1 MAEVVPEQRAENHLE
16 ALTQALESG
25 TLKQA
30 RGIISAL
37 HPAEIAHLLESL
49 PPSQRRIVWEMV
61 DRNDHGE
68 VLLHVGD
75 EVRAGLIEGM
85 DHEALLSATEGLDI
99 DDLADLL
106 QDLPDAVTRQALAGM
121 DQQHRQRLE
130 AVLSYGEDTAGGLM
144 NTDTVTVRANVTLD
158 VVLRYLRMKSNIP
171 ASLDSLIVVNRY
183 DRYLG
188 ILPLSVVVSRDP
200 DLTVAEVMDYSVEGI
215 PAQMPAV
222 QVAKLFEDRDLVSAP
237 VIDEHGKLLGRITVD
252 DVVDVIR
259 EEAEHS
265 VLSSVGLTEEE
276 DIFAPVVAAARRRAV
291 WLGTNL
297 ITAFLAASV
306 VGQFQATLE
315 KVVALAVLMPIAAS
329 MGGNAGNQTLT
340 LVIRGLALG
349 QLGRRNARLLMI
361 KELAVGAINGIMWA
375 LIVAMVAVLWF
386 KSWKIGAIIA
396 AAMVINLL
404 CAAMAGVSIPLIMRR
419 LGIDPAL
426 AGPVVLTT
434 VTDVMGFFSF
444 LGLATLVLH

>member
-1 MAEVVPEQRAENHLE
+1 MAEPALESHTDAHLE
-16 ALTQALESG
+16 ALTDALQSG

-30 RGIISAL
+30 RAVVSAL

-61 DRNDHGE
+61 DRDDHGE

-75 EVRAGLIEGM
+75 EVRAGLIEAM
-85 DHEALLSATEGLDI
+85 DYEALLSATEGLDV

-106 QDLPDAVTRQALAGM
+106 QDLPDVVTRQALAGM
-121 DQQHRQRLE
+121 DQQYRQRLE

-158 VVLRYLRMKSNIP
+158 VVLRYLRMKNDIP
-171 ASLDSLIVVNRY
+171 DLIDSLIVVNRY

-188 ILPLSVVVSRDP
+188 ILPLSVVVTRDP
-200 DLTVAEVMDYSVEGI
+200 ELTVAEVMDYSVEGI
-215 PAQMPAV
+215 PAQTPAA
-222 QVAKLFEDRDLVSAP
+222 QVAKIFEDRDLVSAP
-237 VIDEHGKLLGRITVD
+237 VVDEHGKLLGRITID

-259 EEAEHS
+259 EQAEHS

-276 DIFAPVVAAARRRAV
+276 DIFAPVLPAARRRAI

-297 ITAFLAASV
+297 ATAFLAAAV
-306 VGQFQATLE
+306 VGQFQKTLE
-315 KVVALAVLMPIAAS
+315 QVVALAVLMPIVAS
-329 MGGNAGNQTLT
+329 MGGIAGSQTLT
-340 LVIRGLALG
+340 LVIRALALG
-349 QLGRRNARLLMI
+349 QIGKRNARLLMG
-361 KELAVGAINGIMWA
+361 KELAVGVFNGIAWS
-375 LIVAMVAVLWF
+375 LVVAAVAVAWF
-386 KSWKIGAIIA
+386 QNLRIGGVIA

-404 CAAMAGVSIPLIMRR
+404 CAALAGVGIPLLMRR
-419 LGIDPAL
+419 FGIDPAL

-434 VTDVMGFFSF
+434 VTDIVGFLAF
-444 LGLATLVLH
+444 LGLATLVLL